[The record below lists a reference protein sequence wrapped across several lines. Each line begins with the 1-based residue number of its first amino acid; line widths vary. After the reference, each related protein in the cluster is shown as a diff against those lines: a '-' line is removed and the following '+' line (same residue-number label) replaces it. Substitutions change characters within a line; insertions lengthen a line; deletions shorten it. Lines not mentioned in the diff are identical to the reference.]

1 MTVGIV
7 LLPISGRWRIIGIMK
22 DGINQCGG
30 SGIESVDHFDGVG
43 IVRIRPVVNKVE
55 IKRAKRLIVEQIP
68 HLADIEFPKR
78 PVEDDGTL
86 RPLFIGAFSKDGLIG
101 AAFVTPGIQA
111 AQSFLG
117 YFSAS
122 AGAYQCAELVR
133 RTVAEVEGIA
143 VVDEYRRRGVAL
155 ALKRYIDA
163 WAADHGACLVLSV
176 PTNETARGLNEKSG
190 HRVLEPDVLLMLQ
203 VVYADGGP
211 CSLPFALERGQEAGY
226 SCWAFL
232 PIAKPGGMSVRAGQ
246 CPSVASSPGVSGEE
260 YFAVKWE
267 TRDGDG
273 NWIATTSRLRG
284 VRADV
289 MD

>member
-1 MTVGIV
+1 
-7 LLPISGRWRIIGIMK
+7 MK

-163 WAADHGACLVLSV
+163 WAANHGACLVLSV
-176 PTNETARGLNEKSG
+176 PTNEAARGLNEKSG
-190 HRVLEPDVLLMLQ
+190 HRVLEPMSFSCFRSYMPTAVPAPFLCFGTWAGGRIQLLGIPSNRQTWRDVRQ
-203 VVYADGGP
+203 GGTM
-211 CSLPFALERGQEAGY
+211 SFRR
-226 SCWAFL
+226 FL
-232 PIAKPGGMSVRAGQ
+232 SWSIR
-246 CPSVASSPGVSGEE
+246 
-260 YFAVKWE
+260 
-267 TRDGDG
+267 
-273 NWIATTSRLRG
+273 
-284 VRADV
+284 
-289 MD
+289 

>member
-1 MTVGIV
+1 
-7 LLPISGRWRIIGIMK
+7 MK

-122 AGAYQCAELVR
+122 AG
-133 RTVAEVEGIA
+133 
-143 VVDEYRRRGVAL
+143 
-155 ALKRYIDA
+155 
-163 WAADHGACLVLSV
+163 
-176 PTNETARGLNEKSG
+176 PARG
-190 HRVLEPDVLLMLQ
+190 D
-203 VVYADGGP
+203 ADAP
-211 CSLPFALERGQEAGY
+211 
-226 SCWAFL
+226 
-232 PIAKPGGMSVRAGQ
+232 
-246 CPSVASSPGVSGEE
+246 
-260 YFAVKWE
+260 
-267 TRDGDG
+267 RD
-273 NWIATTSRLRG
+273 TTTTG
-284 VRADV
+284 A
-289 MD
+289 

>member
-1 MTVGIV
+1 
-7 LLPISGRWRIIGIMK
+7 
-22 DGINQCGG
+22 
-30 SGIESVDHFDGVG
+30 
-43 IVRIRPVVNKVE
+43 
-55 IKRAKRLIVEQIP
+55 
-68 HLADIEFPKR
+68 
-78 PVEDDGTL
+78 
-86 RPLFIGAFSKDGLIG
+86 
-101 AAFVTPGIQA
+101 
-111 AQSFLG
+111 
-117 YFSAS
+117 
-122 AGAYQCAELVR
+122 
-133 RTVAEVEGIA
+133 
-143 VVDEYRRRGVAL
+143 
-155 ALKRYIDA
+155 
-163 WAADHGACLVLSV
+163 
-176 PTNETARGLNEKSG
+176 
-190 HRVLEPDVLLMLQ
+190 MLQ

-284 VRADV
+284 RTAADV

>member
-1 MTVGIV
+1 M
-7 LLPISGRWRIIGIMK
+7 R
-22 DGINQCGG
+22 G

-176 PTNETARGLNEKSG
+176 PTNEAARGLSEKSG
-190 HRVLEPDVLLMLQ
+190 HRVLEPMSFSCFRSYMPTAVLLPSLCFGTW
-203 VVYADGGP
+203 AGGRIQLLGIP
-211 CSLPFALERGQEAGY
+211 SNRQTWRDVRQGGTMSFRH
-226 SCWAFL
+226 FL
-232 PIAKPGGMSVRAGQ
+232 SWSIR
-246 CPSVASSPGVSGEE
+246 
-260 YFAVKWE
+260 
-267 TRDGDG
+267 
-273 NWIATTSRLRG
+273 
-284 VRADV
+284 
-289 MD
+289 

>member
-1 MTVGIV
+1 M
-7 LLPISGRWRIIGIMK
+7 
-22 DGINQCGG
+22 
-30 SGIESVDHFDGVG
+30 
-43 IVRIRPVVNKVE
+43 VNKVE

-101 AAFVTPGIQA
+101 TAFVTPGIQA

-176 PTNETARGLNEKSG
+176 PTNEAARGLNEKSG

-211 CSLPFALERGQEAGY
+211 LLPSLCFGTWAGGRIQLLGIPSNRQTWRDVRQGGTMPFRR
-226 SCWAFL
+226 FL
-232 PIAKPGGMSVRAGQ
+232 SWSIR
-246 CPSVASSPGVSGEE
+246 
-260 YFAVKWE
+260 
-267 TRDGDG
+267 
-273 NWIATTSRLRG
+273 
-284 VRADV
+284 
-289 MD
+289 

>member
-1 MTVGIV
+1 
-7 LLPISGRWRIIGIMK
+7 MK

-176 PTNETARGLNEKSG
+176 PTNEAGLVVAIQFPSPSRVSHLTAK
-190 HRVLEPDVLLMLQ
+190 
-203 VVYADGGP
+203 Y
-211 CSLPFALERGQEAGY
+211 
-226 SCWAFL
+226 
-232 PIAKPGGMSVRAGQ
+232 
-246 CPSVASSPGVSGEE
+246 SSPDTPGEE
-260 YFAVKWE
+260 
-267 TRDGDG
+267 
-273 NWIATTSRLRG
+273 ATEGHCPALTDIPPGLAIGRNAQQLYPASCPRSKAKGREQG
-284 VRADV
+284 PPSAYTT
-289 MD
+289 

>member
-1 MTVGIV
+1 MPRPTSNGSIPSAARREAADDCPIPMTVGIV

-101 AAFVTPGIQA
+101 TAFVTPGIQA

-155 ALKRYIDA
+155 ALKRY
-163 WAADHGACLVLSV
+163 CLLYTS
-176 PTNETARGLNEKSG
+176 
-190 HRVLEPDVLLMLQ
+190 
-203 VVYADGGP
+203 
-211 CSLPFALERGQEAGY
+211 
-226 SCWAFL
+226 
-232 PIAKPGGMSVRAGQ
+232 
-246 CPSVASSPGVSGEE
+246 PSP
-260 YFAVKWE
+260 
-267 TRDGDG
+267 RDC
-273 NWIATTSRLRG
+273 R
-284 VRADV
+284 
-289 MD
+289 

>member
-1 MTVGIV
+1 MPGP
-7 LLPISGRWRIIGIMK
+7 PIT
-22 DGINQCGG
+22 
-30 SGIESVDHFDGVG
+30 
-43 IVRIRPVVNKVE
+43 
-55 IKRAKRLIVEQIP
+55 A
-68 HLADIEFPKR
+68 
-78 PVEDDGTL
+78 
-86 RPLFIGAFSKDGLIG
+86 
-101 AAFVTPGIQA
+101 
-111 AQSFLG
+111 
-117 YFSAS
+117 
-122 AGAYQCAELVR
+122 LVSYCPCPR
-133 RTVAEVEGIA
+133 
-143 VVDEYRRRGVAL
+143 
-155 ALKRYIDA
+155 
-163 WAADHGACLVLSV
+163 
-176 PTNETARGLNEKSG
+176 NEAARGLNEKSG